1 MVFNLGNCIFAL
13 RTFDFKILY
22 TMITLI
28 KSATIIDSS
37 SPFHQQKKDI
47 LIQGGRIKK
56 IDSNIPSKKEYTL
69 VEKENLHI
77 SCGWFDTS
85 VSFGEP
91 GYEERETIKN
101 GLQVAAKSGFTAV
114 AVNANSNPVIDNK
127 AGVEFLI
134 HKAHGFAT
142 KLHPIAALTQGSK
155 GIDMAELYD
164 MQQSGAIAFGD
175 YKKPIENDNLMKV
188 ALLYAQNFDGL
199 VLSFPKNKSI
209 AGEGI
214 AHEGVNST
222 KLGLKGIPALAE
234 ELQISRDLFL
244 LDYTGGK
251 LHFPTIS
258 TAKSVDLIRDA
269 KKNGLQVSCSV
280 AAHHLTLTDEELH
293 EFNGNYKTNP
303 PLRTS
308 ADCKALLKGI
318 KTGVIDIITS
328 DHNPIDIEHKKVAFS
343 EAKDGTIGLESF
355 FGAVNS
361 VLNLEDFI
369 ESITSKPRQVF
380 GLAQASIAEG
390 KTADISLFNPEEKYT
405 FAKEHILS
413 TSKNSA
419 FLNKKMN
426 GKVYGIFSNNQ
437 LILNL

>member
-1 MVFNLGNCIFAL
+1 MKSWDSNNLDLAVCLFGYVKTTINEQIAKPLGKTLEEASQGIFDVALANMVRAIRVSSVERGLDPRDFAL
-13 RTFDFKILY
+13 
-22 TMITLI
+22 
-28 KSATIIDSS
+28 
-37 SPFHQQKKDI
+37 
-47 LIQGGRIKK
+47 
-56 IDSNIPSKKEYTL
+56 
-69 VEKENLHI
+69 
-77 SCGWFDTS
+77 
-85 VSFGEP
+85 
-91 GYEERETIKN
+91 
-101 GLQVAAKSGFTAV
+101 
-114 AVNANSNPVIDNK
+114 
-127 AGVEFLI
+127 
-134 HKAHGFAT
+134 
-142 KLHPIAALTQGSK
+142 
-155 GIDMAELYD
+155 
-164 MQQSGAIAFGD
+164 IAFGGGGAVFTAD
-175 YKKPIENDNLMKV
+175 V
-188 ALLYAQNFDGL
+188 
-199 VLSFPKNKSI
+199 
-209 AGEGI
+209 
-214 AHEGVNST
+214 
-222 KLGLKGIPALAE
+222 AE
-234 ELQISRDLFL
+234 ELQIARDLFL
-244 LDYTGGK
+244 LEYTGGK

-328 DHNPIDIEHKKVAFS
+328 DHDPIDIEHKKVEFS

-361 VLNLEDFI
+361 ILTLEDFI
-369 ESITSKPRQVF
+369 ESITSKPRQIF

-390 KTADISLFNPEEKYT
+390 KTVDISLFNPDEKYIFT
-405 FAKEHILS
+405 KEHILS

-437 LILNL
+437 LILNS